1 MSKVNTEQFGPIT
14 QIMCCRQRSSDHLI
28 SLREKKLC
36 IIWYNIEKGT
46 TSPRVACFYQND
58 CFWIMSQ
65 ESQPNFNIQIWTMFP
80 AQNVD
85 QSLNTKSWQN
95 FSFKILTTIRL
106 QNFIQPQN
114 VDQKSASK
122 CWPNFCFKISSFN
135 FKILTKPHPWYILNS
150 LQRQIS
156 TKLLSTLFIKIS
168 YSNNINEFWV
178 GIFTC

>member
-28 SLREKKLC
+28 SLREKILC

-46 TSPRVACFYQND
+46 TSPRVACFYRND

-95 FSFKILTTIRL
+95 FSFKILTNVQI
-106 QNFIQPQN
+106 QNL
-114 VDQKSASK
+114 DQTSASK
-122 CWPNFCFKISSFN
+122 SYINRDQISASESRPSIDRRLASKN
-135 FKILTKPHPWYILNS
+135 LTKVHL
-150 LQRQIS
+150 
-156 TKLLSTLFIKIS
+156 
-168 YSNNINEFWV
+168 
-178 GIFTC
+178 

>member
-14 QIMCCRQRSSDHLI
+14 QIMCCRQRSSDHLV
-28 SLREKKLC
+28 SLREKILC

-95 FSFKILTTIRL
+95 FSFKISTNVQI
-106 QNFIQPQN
+106 QNL
-114 VDQKSASK
+114 DQTSTSKSYINRDQISASESRPSIDRRLASK
-122 CWPNFCFKISSFN
+122 N
-135 FKILTKPHPWYILNS
+135 LTKVQLWNLCW
-150 LQRQIS
+150 
-156 TKLLSTLFIKIS
+156 T
-168 YSNNINEFWV
+168 
-178 GIFTC
+178 